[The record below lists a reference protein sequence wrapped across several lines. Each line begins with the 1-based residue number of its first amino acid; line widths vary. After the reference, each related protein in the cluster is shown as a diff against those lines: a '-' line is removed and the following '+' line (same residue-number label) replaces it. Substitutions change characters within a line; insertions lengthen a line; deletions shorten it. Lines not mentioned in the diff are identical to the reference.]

1 MAENINLAIETDKP
15 IFLCLSVGSV
25 GSLCCVYSNSQ
36 VLSSNAN
43 WRDIVK
49 NSIPVIYAR
58 YIRLYPLKWHNSPCT
73 RMEIYGEPWPEG
85 KISSQLIMNLLSILL

>member
-1 MAENINLAIETDKP
+1 MVNTFE
-15 IFLCLSVGSV
+15 
-25 GSLCCVYSNSQ
+25 SLYLYSNSQ
-36 VLSSNAN
+36 VLAGNVN
-43 WRDIVK
+43 WRDVVK

-85 KISSQLIMNLLSILL
+85 EIFPLLTQQFAVIILYRL